1 MNPIK
6 NSFILICLLL
16 TACAHFQFTS
26 ISLPRNATILAFG
39 DNLTYGTALTDPNA
53 YPNILSELTLL
64 PVINGG
70 KTKELTRDAIAR
82 LNELLDQQHPDLVIL
97 AHGGSDMQN
106 NIQSEETMTNLET
119 MIIEIKNRNIKVLL
133 LGLPSHPQSGLSA
146 LFYQEVATR
155 QNVPVELDLIPALMK
170 DPALTADTVRLN
182 ETGNENLAESLHNL
196 IFITEE

>member
-16 TACAHFQFTS
+16 TACAHFQLTS

-39 DNLTYGTALTDPNA
+39 DNLTYGTTLTDPNA

-82 LNELLDQQHPDLVIL
+82 LIELLDQQHPDLVIL

-106 NIQSEETMTNLET
+106 NIQHEETITNLEA

-133 LGLPSHPQSGLSA
+133 LGLPSHPQSGFSA
-146 LFYQEVATR
+146 SFYQQLATR
-155 QNVPVELDLIPALMK
+155 QNVPVELDLVPDLMK
-170 DPALTADTVRLN
+170 DPALTADTLRLN
-182 ETGNENLAESLHNL
+182 ETGNEKLAESLHNL
-196 IFITEE
+196 IFISEE